1 MSGRPTEEQVRVRY
15 RDSEGGRMNRWFAIL
30 TKEFIW
36 NRLHCNS
43 NTSKMKPIV
52 TGFASNPVLLS
63 VCELYVLI
71 MAHTTVVN
79 IMSGLFGHLPTSFSR
94 FSTPRFLFS
103 LTVWRW
109 LNHHDFFRREEDC
122 FCCLLHLLLR
132 WRALYFLKCF
142 FNHSWW
148 WLFHFR

>member
-1 MSGRPTEEQVRVRY
+1 MRVRY

-30 TKEFIW
+30 TKECIW

-79 IMSGLFGHLPTSFSR
+79 IMSGLFGHLLPTSFSR
-94 FSTPRFLFS
+94 FSSASFPVLSNRLK
-103 LTVWRW
+103 VVEPP
-109 LNHHDFFRREEDC
+109 HDFFQREEDC

-142 FNHSWW
+142 FNHS
-148 WLFHFR
+148 

>member
-94 FSTPRFLFS
+94 FSSASFPVLSNRLKVVEPPRLLPERGGLLLLSFALAPQMESPLFS
-103 LTVWRW
+103 
-109 LNHHDFFRREEDC
+109 EM
-122 FCCLLHLLLR
+122 LL
-132 WRALYFLKCF
+132 
-142 FNHSWW
+142 
-148 WLFHFR
+148 